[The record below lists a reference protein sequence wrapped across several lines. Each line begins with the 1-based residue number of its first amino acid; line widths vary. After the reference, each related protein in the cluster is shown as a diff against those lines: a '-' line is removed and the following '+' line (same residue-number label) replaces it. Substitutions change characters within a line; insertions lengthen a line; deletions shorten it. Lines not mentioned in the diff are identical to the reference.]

1 MFTIWRC
8 TRYVLT
14 MLFLAAAAIAAST
27 QQPPIRGPVAPTVQ
41 ARATIR
47 ILSGATV
54 RFGEARAD
62 GEGTQRDTTIRTDG
76 SVKTAKLIEFQ

>member
-1 MFTIWRC
+1 MRRRA
-8 TRYVLT
+8 RYVVA
-14 MLFLAAAAIAAST
+14 MLFLTAAAIAASA
-27 QQPPIRGPVAPTVQ
+27 QPQPMRGPVAPSVQ

-62 GEGTQRDTTIRTDG
+62 GDGTRRDTTIRTDG
-76 SVKTAKLIEFQ
+76 SVQAAKLIEFQ